1 MTAATATG
9 GAGVTHG
16 GETGRDPDGAAAP
29 AHPALEEHRV
39 ELTGYC
45 YRMLGSIF
53 DAEDA
58 VQETL
63 LRAWRGRDDFQAR
76 SSTRTWLYRIA
87 TNVCLDQLRGRARR
101 ALPMEFGGPAE
112 PVPAALGAAAPD
124 RWVGPAPDAA
134 VLPAGDPAAVAEARE
149 SVRLAFVAALQHL
162 PPRQRAVLL
171 LRDVLRWRADETAEL
186 VGASVAAVNSA
197 LQRARATMAA
207 CDDRPGTP
215 LDPRQRDLLDRYVAS
230 FERYDIDSLV
240 ALLREDAVQSMP
252 PFPLWLRG
260 PGDIRRWMLGPGAG
274 CRGSRLVPV
283 PANGGTA
290 LGHYR
295 PDPAGGHRPFGIHL
309 LEASAGRIVRLTH
322 FLTPE
327 LFPVFGLP
335 ARLGPGPGV
344 PDFGPARR

>member
-1 MTAATATG
+1 MTAATATS
-9 GAGVTHG
+9 GAGVAHG
-16 GETGRDPDGAAAP
+16 GATGRDPDGAAGP
-29 AHPALEEHRV
+29 ASGPADATFEAHRV
-39 ELTGYC
+39 GLTGYC

-63 LRAWRGRDDFQAR
+63 LRAWRGRDGFQAR

-101 ALPMEFGGPAE
+101 ALPMEFGGPDE
-112 PVPAALGAAAPD
+112 PVLAALGAPAPE

-134 VLPAGDPAAVAEARE
+134 VLPSGDPAAVAEARE

-162 PPRQRAVLL
+162 PPRQRAVLI

-197 LQRARATMAA
+197 LQRARATLAA
-207 CDDRPGTP
+207 RDGLPRAP
-215 LDPRQRDLLDRYVAS
+215 LDGRQRDLLDRYVAS

-252 PFPLWLRG
+252 PFALWLRG
-260 PGDIRRWMLGPGAG
+260 PGDIRRWMLGPGAE

-283 PANGGTA
+283 SANDGA
-290 LGHYR
+290 AFGHYR
-295 PDPAGGHRPFGIHL
+295 PDPAGGHRPFSVHV
-309 LEASAGRIVRLTH
+309 LEFSAGRISRLTH

-327 LFPVFGLP
+327 LFARFGLP
-335 ARLGPGPGV
+335 HRLGP
-344 PDFGPARR
+344 

>member
-1 MTAATATG
+1 MTAATATS

-16 GETGRDPDGAAAP
+16 GPTGRDPAGAAGP
-29 AHPALEEHRV
+29 ASGPADAAFEAHRV
-39 ELTGYC
+39 GLTGYC

-63 LRAWRGRDDFQAR
+63 LRAWRGHDGFQAR

-101 ALPMEFGGPAE
+101 ALPMEFGGPDE
-112 PVPAALGAAAPD
+112 PVLAALGAPASE

-162 PPRQRAVLL
+162 PPRQRAVLI

-186 VGASVAAVNSA
+186 AGASVAAVNSA
-197 LQRARATMAA
+197 LQRARATLAA
-207 CDDRPGTP
+207 RDGLPTAP
-215 LDPRQRDLLDRYVAS
+215 LDGRQRDLLDRYVAS

-252 PFPLWLRG
+252 PFALWLRG
-260 PGDIRRWMLGPGAG
+260 PGDIRRWMLGPGAE

-283 PANGGTA
+283 SANGGTA
-290 LGHYR
+290 FAHYR
-295 PDPAGGHRPFGIHL
+295 PDPAGGHRPFSVHV
-309 LEASAGRIVRLTH
+309 LEFSAGRISRLTH

-327 LFPVFGLP
+327 LFARFGLP
-335 ARLGPGPGV
+335 PRLDP
-344 PDFGPARR
+344 

>member
-1 MTAATATG
+1 MTAATATS
-9 GAGVTHG
+9 GAGVTHDG
-16 GETGRDPDGAAAP
+16 PTARDPDGAAGPASAP
-29 AHPALEEHRV
+29 ADAAFEAHRV
-39 ELTGYC
+39 GLTGYC

-63 LRAWRGRDDFQAR
+63 LRAWRGRDGFQAR

-101 ALPMEFGGPAE
+101 ALPMEFGEPDE
-112 PVPAALGAAAPD
+112 PVLAALGAPAPE

-134 VLPAGDPAAVAEARE
+134 VLPTGDPAAVAEARE

-162 PPRQRAVLL
+162 PPRQRAVLI

-186 VGASVAAVNSA
+186 AGASVAAVNSA
-197 LQRARATMAA
+197 LQRARATLAA
-207 CDDRPGTP
+207 RNGLPGAP
-215 LDPRQRDLLDRYVAS
+215 LDGRQRDLLDRYVAS

-252 PFPLWLRG
+252 PFALWLRG
-260 PGDIRRWMLGPGAG
+260 PGDIRRWMLGPGAE

-283 PANGGTA
+283 SANGATA
-290 LGHYR
+290 FGHYR
-295 PDPAGGHRPFGIHL
+295 RDPAGGHRPFSVHV
-309 LEASAGRIVRLTH
+309 LEFSAGRISRLTH
-322 FLTPE
+322 FLAPE
-327 LFPVFGLP
+327 LFARFGLP
-335 ARLGPGPGV
+335 PRLDP
-344 PDFGPARR
+344 